1 MKGNLS
7 MDKCCLT
14 RSYVLFCRTLNKIN
28 MKTITI
34 KQPWAQFIAEGI
46 KDIEN
51 RTWKTN
57 FRGRV
62 LIHASADERLM
73 NIPPNSFLT
82 EKQIQN
88 SLHMNVLSD
97 EDLIKYLTQEQVYCT
112 KTITDINLKPTFEAK
127 KVYKIE
133 TVKIERPKYT
143 MYEGIRLKNSTISGN
158 EKNVRLIDNS
168 NAIVSYF
175 ILDCSDFEMYAKFKH
190 LFIPI
195 SELYEAYQHS

>member
-1 MKGNLS
+1 
-7 MDKCCLT
+7 
-14 RSYVLFCRTLNKIN
+14 